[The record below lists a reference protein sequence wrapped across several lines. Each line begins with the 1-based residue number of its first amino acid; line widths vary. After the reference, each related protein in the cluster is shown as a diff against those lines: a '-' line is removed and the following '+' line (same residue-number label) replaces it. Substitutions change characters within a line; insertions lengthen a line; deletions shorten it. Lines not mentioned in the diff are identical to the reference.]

1 MSIGLYHFVAQ
12 YGVEWNKLMAG
23 SMIFAVPPLIVALL
37 AGKSIV
43 TGLTAGAFKE

>member
-1 MSIGLYHFVAQ
+1 
-12 YGVEWNKLMAG
+12 MAG